1 MIAEMTGPNGG
12 FVPINNQQRQP
23 LLQPDQNAD
32 TEMQRQP
39 ESQVRGKQPMQ
50 QRYEPDE
57 PESSNAAVRWAVPQP
72 PPPEVLVDSPTSGVS
87 NIAERWA
94 VPQPPPEVSGN
105 RPVAVNSPASEA
117 NTHPALRRQRD
128 ASNNT

>member
-39 ESQVRGKQPMQ
+39 ESQVSGKQPMQ
-50 QRYEPDE
+50 QRYEPEE
-57 PESSNAAVRWAVPQP
+57 PESSNATVRWAVPQ
-72 PPPEVLVDSPTSGVS
+72 PPPEVLVDSPTSDV
-87 NIAERWA
+87 AERWA
-94 VPQPPPEVSGN
+94 VPLPPPEVSGN
-105 RPVAVNSPASEA
+105 RPVSVNSPASEA

>member
-23 LLQPDQNAD
+23 LLQSDQNAD

-39 ESQVRGKQPMQ
+39 DNHVSGNQPMQ
-50 QRYEPDE
+50 QRYEPND
-57 PESSNAAVRWAVPQP
+57 PEASNAAVRWAVPL
-72 PPPEVLVDSPTSGVS
+72 PPPEVSVGSPISETSNV
-87 NIAERWA
+87 AERWA
-94 VPQPPPEVSGN
+94 VPLPPEALVD
-105 RPVAVNSPASEA
+105 SPASEA

-128 ASNNT
+128 SSNHA

>member
-39 ESQVRGKQPMQ
+39 DSQVRGKQPMQ

-57 PESSNAAVRWAVPQP
+57 PESSNATVRWAVPQ
-72 PPPEVLVDSPTSGVS
+72 PPPEVLVDSPTS

-94 VPQPPPEVSGN
+94 VPLPPQVS
-105 RPVAVNSPASEA
+105 VNSPASEA